1 MQKYKLVLKKNPLRK
16 DDPAKWYA
24 IPITGEA
31 LSTKAMTRAATE
43 NTTTAPVEMEASMEL
58 FGRYA
63 VQQLQ
68 AGNSVRV
75 GDLGTLRITFKSD
88 GVADINDYNPN
99 TMLKE
104 ARVIFT
110 PSKYFREQVLQELQF
125 TNGGVLENDIS
136 YASLAD
142 YRRAKGLSSGGTG
155 GNGGESGG
163 GNEDDNPL

>member
-1 MQKYKLVLKKNPLRK
+1 MPKYKLVLKKNPLRR
-16 DDPAKWYA
+16 DDPPKWYG
-24 IPITGEA
+24 IPMTGA
-31 LSTKAMTRAATE
+31 AQSTKVMTRAATE
-43 NTTTAPVEMEASMEL
+43 NTTTAPVEMESSIEL

-63 VQQLQ
+63 VRQLHD
-68 AGNSVRV
+68 GNAVRV
-75 GDLGTLRITFKSD
+75 GDLGTLRVTFKSE

-110 PSKYFREQVLQELQF
+110 PSKYFREQVLQNLQF

-142 YRRAKGLSSGGTG
+142 YRRAKGLPSGGTG
-155 GNGGESGG
+155 GTGEGG
-163 GNEDDNPL
+163 GDGQDESPL

>member
-1 MQKYKLVLKKNPLRK
+1 
-16 DDPAKWYA
+16 
-24 IPITGEA
+24 
-31 LSTKAMTRAATE
+31 MTRAVTE
-43 NTTTAPVEMEASMEL
+43 NTTTAPIEMEASMEL

-68 AGNSVRV
+68 AGNAVRV
-75 GDLGTLRITFKSD
+75 GDLGTLRITFKSE
-88 GVADINDYNPN
+88 GVTDINDYNPN

-110 PSKYFREQVLQELQF
+110 PSEYFREQVLQNLQF

-142 YRRAKGLSSGGTG
+142 YRRAKGLPSGGTG
-155 GNGGESGG
+155 GSGEGG
-163 GNEDDNPL
+163 GDG